1 MATRKINTF
10 IEHLMNEAMTAAG
23 TVGGGTKNVKGA
35 GKTSTRSATDS
46 PLDQST
52 EDGKIIP
59 YFKPFTRPEVGDPA
73 SPDAMDPRR
82 RIPHPGFFGPDGL
95 SYPNDTYFYGSP
107 YFYPDN
113 RR

>member
-73 SPDAMDPRR
+73 SPDAMDPKR
-82 RIPHPGFFGPDGL
+82 RIFFGPDGMV
-95 SYPNDTYFYGSP
+95 YPNDAYQ
-107 YFYPDN
+107 
-113 RR
+113 